1 MDQKQAMLS
10 KVPLFAGLRPS
21 DLDELAM
28 NSEEVDVATGR
39 VLANEGEPGEEFFA
53 IVSGRVGIDRGG
65 SHVRD
70 LGPGDYFGEMALLM
84 KGPRTA
90 SATALTETR
99 LVVLTRAQFLSL
111 LAIHPAIQEAVLD
124 VCGQRLSKHEPD
136 SVH

>member
-10 KVPLFAGLRPS
+10 KVPLFAGLRPG

-28 NSEEVDVATGR
+28 NSEEVDVAAGR
-39 VLANEGEPGEEFFA
+39 VLAHEGEPGEEFFA
-53 IVSGRVGIDRGG
+53 IVNGQVGIDRGG
-65 SHVRD
+65 AHVRD
-70 LGPGDYFGEMALLM
+70 LGPGDYFGEMALLS

-90 SATALTETR
+90 SATALTDAR

-124 VCGQRLSKHEPD
+124 VCGQRLAKYETD
-136 SVH
+136 QVH